1 MRRNGDRPLVM
12 GVLNVTPDSFS
23 DGGRFAVLDAALAQ
37 ARRMID
43 AGADLIDIGGES
55 TRPGA
60 TPVEEDVELERVLP
74 VIAAIRQI
82 GDIPLSIDTLKP
94 AVARAAVRAGA
105 AMWND
110 VSGLT
115 ASPDSLPT
123 AAALGC
129 PVVVMHMKGR
139 PATMQDDPRYDDPV
153 REVFS
158 DLEARANAAIAAGVA
173 PDKIWLDPGIG
184 FGKRLEHNLALMAAL
199 DRLKVLGFPVLLG
212 VSRKRTVMAIDPTA
226 VDPRDRLGGSLAMA
240 LFGAAK
246 GVDAIRVH
254 DVRETV
260 QALKVWAALGRGE
273 GVCKLPFNSAPAS
286 VEGHG

>member
-1 MRRNGDRPLVM
+1 M

-23 DGGRFAVLDAALAQ
+23 DGGRFAGLAPAVDQ
-37 ARRMID
+37 ARAMIE

-60 TPVEEDVELERVLP
+60 TPVDEAVELARVLP
-74 VIAAIRQI
+74 VIAAIREI
-82 GDIPLSIDTLKP
+82 SDIPLSIDTLKP
-94 AVARAAVRAGA
+94 AVARAAVQAGV

-115 ASPDSLPT
+115 ASPKSLAT
-123 AAALGC
+123 AVELGC
-129 PVVVMHMKGR
+129 PVVIMHMRGR
-139 PATMQDDPRYDDPV
+139 PATMQDDPRYDDPAT
-153 REVFS
+153 EVIS
-158 DLEARANAAIAAGVA
+158 ELEARAHVAMASGVA
-173 PDKIWLDPGIG
+173 RDKIWLDPGIG
-184 FGKRLEHNLALMAAL
+184 FGKRLEHNLALMGAL
-199 DRLKVLGFPVLLG
+199 DRLSALGFPVLLG

-226 VDPRDRLGGSLAMA
+226 IDPLDRLGGSLAMA

-260 QALKVWAALGRGE
+260 QALKVWAVLRKA
-273 GVCKLPFNSAPAS
+273 
-286 VEGHG
+286 

>member
-1 MRRNGDRPLVM
+1 MRKHRGRPLVM

-23 DGGRFAVLDAALAQ
+23 DGGRFADVEAAVAQ
-37 ARRMID
+37 AQRMIQ

-55 TRPGA
+55 TRPGSA
-60 TPVEEDVELERVLP
+60 PVALDVELDRVLP
-74 VIAAIRQI
+74 VIAAIREI
-82 GDIPLSIDTLKP
+82 SDIPLSIDTLKP

-105 AMWND
+105 WMWND

-115 ASPDSLPT
+115 ESPESLAT
-123 AAALGC
+123 AAKLGC
-129 PVVVMHMKGR
+129 DVVIMHMKGR

-153 REVFS
+153 REVIS
-158 DLEARANAAIAAGVA
+158 ELESRAQAAMAAGVA
-173 PDKIWLDPGIG
+173 QTKIWLDPGIG

-199 DRLKVLGFPVLLG
+199 DRLAALGFPVLLG

-226 VDPRDRLGGSLAMA
+226 VDPNDRLGGSLAMA

-246 GVDAIRVH
+246 GAAAIRVH

-260 QALKVWAALGRGE
+260 QALKVWAALDHVETKPSDPRG
-273 GVCKLPFNSAPAS
+273 
-286 VEGHG
+286 

>member
-1 MRRNGDRPLVM
+1 M

-23 DGGRFAVLDAALAQ
+23 DGGRFADVDAAREQ
-37 ARRMID
+37 ARRMIE

-60 TPVEEDVELERVLP
+60 APVAAEIELQRVLP
-74 VIAAIRQI
+74 VIAAIREI
-82 GDIPLSIDTLKP
+82 SDIPLSIDTLKP
-94 AVARAAVRAGA
+94 AVARAAVQAGA
-105 AMWND
+105 GMWND

-115 ASPDSLPT
+115 AFPDSVAT

-129 PVVVMHMKGR
+129 PVVIMHMKGR

-153 REVFS
+153 KEVFS
-158 DLEARANAAIAAGVA
+158 ELEARAHVAMAAGVA
-173 PDKIWLDPGIG
+173 RDKIWLDPGIG
-184 FGKRLEHNLALMAAL
+184 FGKRLEHNLAIMAAL
-199 DRLKVLGFPVLLG
+199 DRLAALGFPVLLG

-246 GVDAIRVH
+246 GVAAIRVH

-260 QALKVWAALGRGE
+260 QALRVWAALGVG
-273 GVCKLPFNSAPAS
+273 
-286 VEGHG
+286 

>member
-1 MRRNGDRPLVM
+1 M

-23 DGGRFAVLDAALAQ
+23 DGGRFAGVDSALAQ
-37 ARRMID
+37 ARRLIE

-60 TPVEEDVELERVLP
+60 TPVAQDVELDRVLP
-74 VIAAIRQI
+74 VIAAIREI
-82 GDIPLSIDTLKP
+82 SDIALSIDTLKP
-94 AVARAAVRAGA
+94 AVARAAVQAGVV
-105 AMWND
+105 MWND
-110 VSGLT
+110 ISGLT
-115 ASPDSLPT
+115 ASPDSLAT
-123 AAALGC
+123 AVDLGC
-129 PVVVMHMKGR
+129 QVVIMHMQGK

-158 DLEARANAAIAAGVA
+158 DLEARANAAMAAGVA
-173 PDKIWLDPGIG
+173 QDKIWLDPGIG

-199 DRLKVLGFPVLLG
+199 DRLKALGFPVLLG

-226 VDPRDRLGGSLAMA
+226 VDPLDRLGGSLAMA

-260 QALKVWAALGRGE
+260 QALKVWAALGDRE
-273 GVCKLPFNSAPAS
+273 RSPERLRSAEMTPRQRPRS
-286 VEGHG
+286 SRVR